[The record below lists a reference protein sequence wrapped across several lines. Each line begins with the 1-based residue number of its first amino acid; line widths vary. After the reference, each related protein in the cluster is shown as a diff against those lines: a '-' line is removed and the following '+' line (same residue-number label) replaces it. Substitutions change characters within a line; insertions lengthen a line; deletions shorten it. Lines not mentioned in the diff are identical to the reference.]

1 MTKLPWSVLVVST
14 VAIPAGMALSGVGC
28 SSSSN
33 GAGPAAD
40 AGSPDTAVEPTGSDD
55 GAATADGATEAAAPS
70 GVTLTWKIQ
79 SATVAAGDGD
89 AATGAAATPL
99 AGVKVC
105 AYLMASIS
113 CETTDATGVFVLAG
127 LPSATPVA
135 LTLDKEGYRSLI
147 APVFMTASHD
157 ETAEPIGMTKTTDP
171 DPPIGKAIDWTG
183 KGQVE
188 FFVLGQGALLPD
200 AGPEGDPGAVVTL
213 APMSGDG
220 PFFFTDQNTIDASA
234 KTLIDDLGA
243 AYNLPA
249 GSYSLTFADATH
261 DCEPI
266 VTGFGGWGYAGTSQ
280 HEVAFPIVA
289 GYTTIVGEYCAP
301 ITTSPTDSGA
311 GDAGDK
317 DASDAH

>member
-1 MTKLPWSVLVVST
+1 MTKLQWSLLVVST
-14 VAIPAGMALSGVGC
+14 VAMPAGMAFSEVGC

-33 GAGPAAD
+33 GAAPATD
-40 AGSPDTAVEPTGSDD
+40 AGSPDTAVEDTGTDD
-55 GAATADGATEAAAPS
+55 GATKADGATEAATTS
-70 GVTLTWKIQ
+70 GLTLTWKIQ
-79 SATVAAGDGD
+79 SAVVAAGAGD
-89 AATGAAATPL
+89 ASTGAVATPL
-99 AGVKVC
+99 AGVNVC
-105 AYLMASIS
+105 AYQMASIP
-113 CETTDATGVFVLAG
+113 CVTTDATGVFVLPG

-135 LTLDKEGYRSLI
+135 LTIDKDGYRSLI
-147 APVFMTASHD
+147 APVLMTASHD
-157 ETAEPIGMTKTTDP
+157 ETAEPISMTKTTDP

-188 FFVLGQGALLPD
+188 FFVLGQGAILVD

-220 PFFFTDQNTIDASA
+220 PFFVTDQNTFDASA
-234 KTLIDDLGA
+234 KTLIDALGA

-266 VTGFGGWGYAGTSQ
+266 VAGFGGWGYPGAMHAVT
-280 HEVAFPIVA
+280 FPIVA

-301 ITTSPTDSGA
+301 ITTPPADSGA
-311 GDAGDK
+311 GDAGD
-317 DASDAH
+317 AGDAH